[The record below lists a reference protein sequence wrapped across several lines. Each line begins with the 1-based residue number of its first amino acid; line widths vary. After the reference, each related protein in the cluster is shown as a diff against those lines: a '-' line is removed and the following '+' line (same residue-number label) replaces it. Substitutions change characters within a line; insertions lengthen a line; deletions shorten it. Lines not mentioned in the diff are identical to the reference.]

1 MALINW
7 EEKFQVN
14 LNLIDNQ
21 HKKLVAILNRLHES
35 MSKGKGSEVLE
46 SVIKDLIT
54 YTKTHFADEEKLM
67 IENKYSQYDSHYIE
81 HSNFIT
87 KVEQVYNDLSAGKI
101 GLSMELMYFLK
112 NWLLN
117 HIMVVDK
124 KFGDFMQTK
133 SCA

>member
-21 HKKLVAILNRLHES
+21 HKKLVDILNRLHES
-35 MSKGKGSEVLE
+35 MSKGKGNEVLE

-67 IENKYSQYDSHYIE
+67 IENKYSQYDSHFIE
-81 HSNFIT
+81 HSNFIV
-87 KVEQVYNDLSAGKI
+87 KVEQVYNDFSAGKI

-124 KFGDFMQTK
+124 KFGDFMQIK
-133 SCA
+133 SYA